1 MLKSLSNDKI
11 YSLLNPENN
20 VVFRVPKFQREYTW
34 GKTEWDDLVDDL
46 LEDGGADGHFLG
58 TIICVNSTENTT
70 DESILEVIDGQQR
83 LMTLSLLL
91 TAIYAVLKD
100 HEDDMNLDQQVDLV
114 NLRRMIALKNP
125 ERVRIRPQSQNLND
139 EDYAHV
145 IAEVGFDVEDP
156 KPPYAGNRRIKRA
169 YSHFVNRINQLADE
183 ESISSMEASNNLL
196 EQVKRTHLVKLEV
209 VSHADAFTL
218 FESLNNRG
226 VPLTPIDLIKNTLL
240 AKAER
245 EPGVSLD
252 QAYDQWK
259 AWLDVLGDEYST
271 QERFF
276 RYYYIAMKHEHDLAV
291 SGQIVATRTN
301 LIRIYETLVQK
312 DIHKL
317 MKNLDVGV
325 AAFGQLLG
333 RSDVNSTRLSTS
345 LTQLRNA
352 QGMPAHILLLYL
364 FITNDENGLSE
375 DDLIDIVDLQTNF
388 FCSTEPDW

>member
-1 MLKSLSNDKI
+1 
-11 YSLLNPENN
+11 
-20 VVFRVPKFQREYTW
+20 
-34 GKTEWDDLVDDL
+34 
-46 LEDGGADGHFLG
+46 
-58 TIICVNSTENTT
+58 
-70 DESILEVIDGQQR
+70 
-83 LMTLSLLL
+83 
-91 TAIYAVLKD
+91 
-100 HEDDMNLDQQVDLV
+100 
-114 NLRRMIALKNP
+114 
-125 ERVRIRPQSQNLND
+125 
-139 EDYAHV
+139 
-145 IAEVGFDVEDP
+145 
-156 KPPYAGNRRIKRA
+156 
-169 YSHFVNRINQLADE
+169 
-183 ESISSMEASNNLL
+183 
-196 EQVKRTHLVKLEV
+196 
-209 VSHADAFTL
+209 
-218 FESLNNRG
+218 
-226 VPLTPIDLIKNTLL
+226 
-240 AKAER
+240 KAER

-375 DDLIDIVDLQTNF
+375 DDLIDIVDL
-388 FCSTEPDW
+388 